1 MAPCQHEAY
10 YILFRNTRLFLLRPA
25 LMGERSNSNTPP
37 PSAAKERWTWKRKDE
52 KFLRKKGNTSRT
64 IFCTRDCYY
73 KCRRNK
79 IISLIVPF
87 LKTDLIEVE
96 HLSLQHYNS
105 L

>member
-37 PSAAKERWTWKRKDE
+37 PSAAKRDGRGREKTK

-73 KCRRNK
+73 EIRRHK
-79 IISLIVPF
+79 IISLITPF
-87 LKTDLIEVE
+87 
-96 HLSLQHYNS
+96 
-105 L
+105 